1 MRQRVR
7 IFRTTA
13 RNAPNTSTYT
23 AMTMPSMVQIPE
35 AWVLVTASETLMWL

>member
-13 RNAPNTSTYT
+13 RNEPKTATYT
-23 AMTMPSMVQIPE
+23 TMTMPSIAHSDPARVP
-35 AWVLVTASETLMWL
+35 VTASETLMCW